1 MIEEARGAW
10 RLAALLSRDWVCVSW
25 GASGGGTEIWP
36 LMRCAWTPEE
46 FYREF
51 DEPPHVQDIT
61 ESVQAFVETHR
72 QAGHKVVLVTSG
84 GTTVPLEKN
93 MVRFLDNFSA
103 GTRGAASAEYFLQ
116 QGYAV
121 LFLSR
126 QHSQFPFT
134 RLYSHTTNPLFDLL
148 EEPVANDDLVRVSRD
163 HVADLLPTLHAYHD
177 AKRNKR
183 LLTVSFVTV
192 VEYLFLLR
200 HICHILAPLGRHAML
215 YLAAAVS
222 DYFLPPERMSEHKIQ
237 SSDGAL
243 TIELQQVPKVLGV
256 LVREWLPHAYVV
268 SFKLETDES
277 LVIPKAERSLR
288 HYGHQLV
295 IGNQLQ
301 RRKWEVVLVEH
312 TSRTKQ
318 QDTAS
323 FEHAWIQLPQDAEHE
338 IERDIARML
347 AQRQHAWIH
356 AV

>member
-1 MIEEARGAW
+1 
-10 RLAALLSRDWVCVSW
+10 
-25 GASGGGTEIWP
+25 
-36 LMRCAWTPEE
+36 
-46 FYREF
+46 
-51 DEPPHVQDIT
+51 
-61 ESVQAFVETHR
+61 
-72 QAGHKVVLVTSG
+72 
-84 GTTVPLEKN
+84 
-93 MVRFLDNFSA
+93 
-103 GTRGAASAEYFLQ
+103 
-116 QGYAV
+116 
-121 LFLSR
+121 
-126 QHSQFPFT
+126 
-134 RLYSHTTNPLFDLL
+134 
-148 EEPVANDDLVRVSRD
+148 
-163 HVADLLPTLHAYHD
+163 
-177 AKRNKR
+177 
-183 LLTVSFVTV
+183 
-192 VEYLFLLR
+192 
-200 HICHILAPLGRHAML
+200 ML

-323 FEHAWIQLPQDAEHE
+323 FEHTWIKLPQDAAHE
-338 IERDIARML
+338 IERDIVRML